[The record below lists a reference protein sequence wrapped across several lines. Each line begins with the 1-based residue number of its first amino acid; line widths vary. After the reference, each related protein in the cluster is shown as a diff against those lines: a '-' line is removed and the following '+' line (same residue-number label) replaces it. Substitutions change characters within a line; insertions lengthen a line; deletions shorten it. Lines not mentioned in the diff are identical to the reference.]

1 MTKTIIDF
9 HTHAFPDSIADR
21 AMAQMHAEAE
31 WVAVLDG
38 KLGSLLASMDKAG
51 IQASV
56 LCNIVTKPKQFE
68 PIFEWSKQIRSE
80 RIIPFP
86 SVHPLDPDAQARIRQ
101 VAEAGFV
108 GMKFHPYYQ
117 DFDLDCPQ
125 MEPIYEALC
134 KHNLIAVFHTGFDI
148 AYEWIDRTGPKRVL
162 NVLKRFPRL
171 KLITTHVGAWQQWDD
186 VEQYLLG
193 KPIWMDIS
201 VSRHFLGTERFRRI
215 LLAHPADY
223 LLFGTDS
230 PWADQTEAI
239 RTLEQLDLPP
249 AVLDKLLGQNALRL
263 LNGTPLP

>member
-1 MTKTIIDF
+1 MTRLIIDF
-9 HTHAFPDSIADR
+9 HTHAFADSVADR
-21 AMAQMHAEAE
+21 AMASMHAEAE

-51 IQASV
+51 IQSSV
-56 LCNIVTKPKQFE
+56 LCSIATRPKQFE

-86 SVHPLDPDAQARIRQ
+86 SVHPLDPDAPAKIQQ

-117 DFDLDCPQ
+117 DFDLDSPQ
-125 MEPIYEALC
+125 MDAIYDALC
-134 KHNLIAVFHTGFDI
+134 RHNLITVSHTGFDI
-148 AYEWIDRTGPKRVL
+148 AFEWIDRAGPQRIL
-162 NVLKRFPRL
+162 NVLHRFPKL

-201 VSRHFLGTERFRRI
+201 VSQNFLGTERFRKI
-215 LLAHPADY
+215 LLTHPADY

-239 RTLEQLDLPP
+239 KALEKLNLPETLLNNI
-249 AVLDKLLGQNALRL
+249 LGQNARRL
-263 LNGTPLP
+263 LNRIPQR